1 MSGSNSS
8 PSLLPSQPKRGLGVR
23 RLNRVPIWIGVGATC
38 AVLGAAGY
46 TYHLRA
52 QSILTREAADAKR
65 GEAGKAPV
73 LEGAPDDGVVLAK
86 FGVAKFPGTSRN
98 PLADQA
104 APDTTPS
111 PSDASRQGDGEDDA
125 TKARRQ
131 AWQVYYAQL
140 ADIEKQRH
148 DSAVQ
153 AMRADTSA
161 GGVGAGGD
169 GAMQQPA
176 GSTFPMGAAGGQQAM
191 QAPGSA
197 YQAGGYGNPYGSSPY
212 GFSGP
217 PVVPDATGAREKQA
231 FLGQQGSDGSN
242 DTLLATV
249 RDPISPYL
257 ITAGDVIPVVMQG
270 GADSDT
276 PGQMVGRVVSDVYDS
291 ATGRYKLIPA
301 FSKVVGV
308 YDNVVSSGQDRLPS
322 IINRIIFPDSSSI
335 SIGSMPVADQA
346 GFAGLHDQVDS
357 HLWEKFGNALIVG
370 IAAAGIQLSQPQ
382 SRGNNGYD
390 SQQIIAGGL
399 GQQFGQL
406 GQEIARSGLTIPNT
420 IRIRPGYRFTIQVT
434 KDMVLRPYVDG
445 RTHATQQ
452 AYFGPPVQ

>member
-1 MSGSNSS
+1 MDDPNGS
-8 PSLLPSQPKRGLGVR
+8 PSLLPVHPKRGPGVR

-52 QSILTREAADAKR
+52 QSILAREASDAKR
-65 GEAGKAPV
+65 GEAGRAAV
-73 LEGAPDDGVVLAK
+73 LEGAPDDGVVLARL
-86 FGVAKFPGTSRN
+86 GVAKPPGTAPN
-98 PLADQA
+98 PLADQI
-104 APDTTPS
+104 APNTLPF
-111 PSDASRQGDGEDDA
+111 PSDASRQGEGEDDA

-140 ADIEKQRH
+140 ADIQKQRH

-153 AMRADTSA
+153 AMHADTSA
-161 GGVGAGGD
+161 GSLGAGGN
-169 GAMQQPA
+169 GATPQPGGTTA
-176 GSTFPMGAAGGQQAM
+176 PMGAVGDQQAT
-191 QAPGSA
+191 QAPGGA
-197 YQAGGYGNPYGSSPY
+197 YQPGGYGSPYGSNPY

-242 DTLLATV
+242 DTLLSTV

-257 ITAGDVIPVVMQG
+257 ITAGDVIPVIMQG

-301 FSKVVGV
+301 HSKVVGI
-308 YDNVVSSGQDRLPS
+308 YDNVVSAGQGRLPS

-335 SIGSMPVADQA
+335 SIGSMSAADQA
-346 GFAGLHDQVDS
+346 GFAGLHDQVDR

-406 GQEIARSGLTIPNT
+406 GQEIARSGLTISNT
-420 IRIRPGYRFTIQVT
+420 IRIRPGYRFNIQIT

-445 RTHATQQ
+445 RTRGAQQ
-452 AYFGPPVQ
+452 VHFGPLVQ